1 MSKIA
6 CKLAGLLLAAMLFQW
21 LPLAAQEKSR
31 GNFLRTEIRKT
42 EKREQYV
49 CALKPGAD
57 FFPCLQFKRQFHFIY
72 HEVRIYEMLE
82 RINLDGDDNTP
93 KTTGSY
99 QFRLLPGEFW
109 EGESNTRNEIK
120 ESGFFANETFLINGK
135 ALQTDE
141 QGIISAN
148 AKSRLDILEFFD
160 NLNKRQL
167 DLDIEHVLL
176 GNRKL
181 SIYRTMPRRPKT
193 DEKTLE
199 EDVLNDLLVAF
210 NLDFYQRTSE
220 PERQKLKVEYFF
232 NTLDIQPGEFFTIII
247 KITNEGT
254 RETSCLLGRT
264 FSRESWL
271 NGKLFYFGAIAPG
284 NTQTFSRTFQP
295 DQTLKVEHCFAALAF
310 SDSWGE
316 LPRHQLNLKIPVKK

>member
-1 MSKIA
+1 MLKIA
-6 CKLAGLLLAAMLFQW
+6 CKIAGLLLTCILLQW
-21 LPLAAQEKSR
+21 PLTAQEKSR

-42 EKREQYV
+42 EKSEQYV
-49 CALKPGAD
+49 CTLKPGAD
-57 FFPCLQFKRQFHFIY
+57 SFPCLQFKRQYYYTY

-82 RINLDGDDNTP
+82 QINAEGDDNTP

-109 EGESNTRNEIK
+109 EGEKNIRNEIK
-120 ESGFFANETFLINGK
+120 EDGFFANDTFLINGK

-141 QGIISAN
+141 QGIIVAN
-148 AKSRLDILEFFD
+148 AKSGLDILDFFD

-167 DLDIEHVLL
+167 DLDIEHALL

-193 DEKTLE
+193 DEKNLDE
-199 EDVLNDLLVAF
+199 ESLNDLLVAF

-220 PERQKLKVEYFF
+220 PERQKLKVEYFL
-232 NTLDIQPGEFFTIII
+232 NTLEIQPGMLFTIIV
-247 KITNEGT
+247 KITNAGM

-284 NTQTFSRTFQP
+284 NTQIFSRTFQP
-295 DQTLKVEHCFAALAF
+295 DQILKVEHCFAALAL

-316 LPRHQLNLKIPVKK
+316 LPQHQLNLKIPVKK